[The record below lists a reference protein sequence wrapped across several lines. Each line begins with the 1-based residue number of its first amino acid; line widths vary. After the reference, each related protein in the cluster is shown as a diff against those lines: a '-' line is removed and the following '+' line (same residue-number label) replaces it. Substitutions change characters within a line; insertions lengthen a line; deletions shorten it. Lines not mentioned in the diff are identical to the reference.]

1 MRLTPVHN
9 RPIANKLRKVIM
21 TTVAGSMLVVFVM
34 VAVNTVIK
42 SVRTSRQQLEVLAQ
56 ITASNSQGALLFLDK
71 KSAQKIL
78 DSLKL
83 IEPIMEAKLINTDKN
98 EIASFHR
105 QDAKWLPLW
114 LPYRELTIVQP
125 VVVGHD
131 PIGNLELRAELSQMW
146 LEILFNLGVFASA
159 MLATFAIATIFAR
172 RLALKVTHPLFELA
186 NVTQQV
192 SNSDNYDI
200 RVTKQEND
208 EVGTLVDAFNGML
221 EQLERRDR
229 ELTRYRIRLEKD
241 KVAAEAANAAK
252 SQFLANMSHEIRT
265 PMNGVLGMAQ
275 LLLGTALTQKQHRFV
290 ETIHKSGETLL
301 STINDI
307 LDFSKIE
314 AGHLELESLD
324 FNILKTIEDVLEIF
338 TEQAHRKDLEIIYHV
353 GDEVPGSVKGDPH
366 RLRQVLVNL
375 IGNAIK
381 FTGQGEVQVRVSMDD
396 KPVAAIKTAEG
407 FPFMVRFSVR
417 DTGIGISEAALP
429 LLFKPF
435 SQADGST
442 TRKYGGTGLG
452 LAISK
457 QLVELM
463 GGEISVETCVGQGT
477 TFSFLLPF
485 LPATGTERHLPS
497 APSGLSGLKLLIV
510 EDNPTNREILQDYT
524 LSWDMLVD
532 TVPSALAA
540 LELLRKPVD
549 RHPPYDLVLIDM
561 KMAGMNG
568 LELGQRI
575 KADPDLA
582 QIPLVMIT
590 STMLLGE
597 AGQANKT
604 GFAAY
609 LIKPIRKSDLKECL
623 LNALKSQSDSHHTS
637 TVESPIVP
645 SERISA
651 HILLV
656 EDNPVN
662 QEVAQYM
669 MLGFGCSVDL
679 AENGLEALNAV
690 EQNTYDL
697 VLMDCMMP
705 EMDGYEATAEIRRR
719 QNAALL
725 PHFPIIAITANA
737 IEGDREKCLIAGMDD
752 YIAKPFK
759 VGSLHR
765 VIRTWAKKGSAITVD
780 NGLPVAAIPK
790 TAQTSPSRIN
800 PHALE
805 EIRSLD
811 PNQGNAFLQNIISMY
826 LSSADKHLHTLEA
839 AWAVGDINTICSI
852 SHTLKS
858 SSNQVGAQ
866 LLAELCLEVE
876 LEARNHRYDVTG
888 QSLEGIKQEFA
899 NTQAALGSFI
909 GNYSVVP

>member
-1 MRLTPVHN
+1 MSSIPIQN
-9 RPIANKLRKVIM
+9 RPIATKLRKVIM
-21 TTVAGSMLVVFVM
+21 TTVASSMLVVFVM
-34 VAVNTVIK
+34 VAVNTIIK
-42 SVRTSRQQLEVLAQ
+42 SVKSSHHQLEALAQ
-56 ITASNSQGALLFLDK
+56 ITANNSQGALLFLDK

-83 IEPIMEAKLINTDKN
+83 IEPIKDAKLINSDNN

-105 QDAKWLPLW
+105 QHATWLPHW
-114 LPYRELTIVQP
+114 LPNREITIVQP
-125 VVVGHD
+125 IIVGHD
-131 PIGNLELRAELSQMW
+131 SVGNLELRAELSQMW
-146 LEILFNLGVFASA
+146 IEIMFNLGVFASA
-159 MLATFAIATIFAR
+159 MLLTLSVATYFAR
-172 RLALKVTHPLFELA
+172 KLALKITHPLFELA

-192 SNSDNYDI
+192 SHSDNFDI
-200 RVTKQEND
+200 RVKKQEND
-208 EVGTLVDAFNGML
+208 EVGTLVDAFNVML
-221 EQLERRDR
+221 EQLELRDQ
-229 ELTRYRIRLEKD
+229 ELTRYRVRLEED
-241 KVAAEAANAAK
+241 KSTAEAANAAK

-301 STINDI
+301 SIINDI

-314 AGHLELESLD
+314 AGHLELENLD
-324 FNILKTIEDVLEIF
+324 FNIHKTIEDVVEIF
-338 TEQAHRKDLEIIYHV
+338 AEQAHRKNLEIIYHV
-353 GDEVPGSVKGDPH
+353 AAEVPENIKGDPH
-366 RLRQVLVNL
+366 RIRQVLINL

-381 FTGQGEVQVRVSMDD
+381 FTGQGEVLVNVSQDKKHGTSPKADYDPSFRVC
-396 KPVAAIKTAEG
+396 
-407 FPFMVRFSVR
+407 FSVR

-477 TFSFLLPF
+477 IFSFSLLF
-485 LPATGTERHLPS
+485 LPADNLERNLPPILTGLT
-497 APSGLSGLKLLIV
+497 GLKLLIV
-510 EDNPTNREILQDYT
+510 EDNPTNREILQEYA
-524 LSWDMLVD
+524 LSWGMLVD
-532 TVPSALAA
+532 AVPSALAA

-549 RHPPYDLVLIDM
+549 HQPPYDLVLIDM

-575 KADPDLA
+575 KADTQIA

-590 STMLLGE
+590 STMFIGE

-609 LIKPIRKSDLKECL
+609 LIKPIRKSDLKDCL
-623 LNALKSQSDSHHTS
+623 LNALKSEPDLPALK
-637 TVESPIVP
+637 VEKAILSG
-645 SERISA
+645 EKISA
-651 HILLV
+651 RILLV

-690 EQNTYDL
+690 DQNTYDL

-705 EMDGYEATAEIRRR
+705 KMDGYEATAEIRRR
-719 QNAALL
+719 QKAGLL
-725 PHFPIIAITANA
+725 PRFPIIALTANA

-759 VGSLHR
+759 VESLLR
-765 VIRTWAKKGSAITVD
+765 VIKTWVKNGSATTVD
-780 NGLPVAAIPK
+780 KVPSEVIGLK
-790 TAQTSPSRIN
+790 TEQSPSTYLN
-800 PHALE
+800 LPALE
-805 EIRSLD
+805 AIRNLD
-811 PNQGNAFLQNIISMY
+811 PNRGNEFLQSIISMY
-826 LSSADKHLHTLEA
+826 LNNAGELLHSLET
-839 AWAVGDINTICSI
+839 AWVSGDIANIRSI

-876 LEARNHRYDVTG
+876 LEARDHRYDITG
-888 QSLEGIKQEFA
+888 HSLESIKKEF
-899 NTQAALGSFI
+899 TSTKIALGSFI
-909 GNYSVVP
+909 GSS